1 MILVALKGMFVQAEK
16 VPGIFRRS
24 VIDGLLWIISFLAV
38 VLLDIERYA
47 VNLRFFDDYTLY

>member
-24 VIDGLLWIISFLAV
+24 VIDGLLWVASFLAV

-47 VNLRFFDDYTLY
+47 VNLRSFDD